1 MARRQNLKAP
11 SPVLAVIGI
20 GDLAVEK
27 LREVGSDVQ
36 ARSAKIHLEPR
47 QLQTDLENVAKHR
60 VEDVRAAQNKAQA
73 RAESVFHDV
82 VAQAS
87 TTYDSLTG
95 RGQSLVERIGRQQAT
110 QDLARLAGI
119 TKSQTKAASTTARK
133 GAASTGSSAKK
144 SASQTRSTA
153 KKSASQTRSRAK
165 AASTSARKTAGAAG
179 TAAQKSAEKVGD

>member
-1 MARRQNLKAP
+1 MARRQKQKAP
-11 SPVLAVIGI
+11 TPVLAVIGI

-36 ARSAKIHLEPR
+36 ARSAKINLEPR
-47 QLQTDLENVAKHR
+47 QLQTEIENAARHR
-60 VEDVRAAQNKAQA
+60 VDDVRAAQSKAQA

-82 VAQAS
+82 VAQAT
-87 TTYDSLTG
+87 TTYDHLAG
-95 RGQSLVERIGRQQAT
+95 RGASLVERIASQQAT

-119 TKSQTKAASTTARK
+119 TKSQTKATTTTARK
-133 GAASTGSSAKK
+133 GAASTGSTARK

-165 AASTSARKTAGAAG
+165 GASTSARKTAGAAG
-179 TAAQKSAEKVGD
+179 TAAQKSAEKIGD